1 MHKPMQPIMTPFK
14 LPPLPLATLALALL
28 CAFTLSACS
37 PADKPATTTETAA
50 TDPMEVRVKPEM
62 STQFKVQKLAPV
74 AVVPTQDV
82 SGRIE
87 ANDRLVTR
95 IGASVTG
102 RVTDVLAEVGDR
114 VKTGQALAYV
124 ASPEL
129 TTAQL
134 AFLRAH
140 AASQL
145 AERAVERAR
154 QLIQADVI
162 GSAELQRRE
171 SELSIARAELRAAS
185 DQLQLMGLPAGAI
198 EQLRSH
204 GTLAAKTAVVATLSG
219 VVIER
224 QVSRGQVAQPGDP
237 LFTVADLGN
246 VWVVGGLPE
255 QAARSVQ
262 PGQAV
267 EIEVP
272 ALGAQRL
279 QGKIVYVGDTVSAET
294 RTVTIR
300 TQVDNARRDLKPQML
315 ATMRIAG
322 ASQQVLAVP
331 NAAVVR
337 ENDRDHVFVRQAEG
351 RYRLTPVELGAASGA
366 LRPVTKGLPEGSEVV
381 VEGAFHLNNER
392 KRAELE

>member
-1 MHKPMQPIMTPFK
+1 MQPIMNAFK
-14 LPPLPLATLALALL
+14 LPPLPLATLSTLTLALL
-28 CAFTLSACS
+28 CAFTLSACG
-37 PADKPATTTETAA
+37 PADKPMPVAETPA

-62 STQFKVQKLAPV
+62 AAQFKVQKLVPV
-74 AVVPTQDV
+74 ALVPTQDV
-82 SGRIE
+82 AGRIE

-114 VKTGQALAYV
+114 VKTGQALAHV

-134 AFLRAH
+134 AYLRAH

-171 SELSIARAELRAAS
+171 SELSIARAELRAAG
-185 DQLQLMGLPAGAI
+185 DQLQLLGLPAGAI
-198 EQLRSH
+198 EQLRSQ

-262 PGQAV
+262 PGQSV

-279 QGKIVYVGDTVSAET
+279 QGKIVYVGDTVSPET

-315 ATMRIAG
+315 ATMRIA
-322 ASQQVLAVP
+322 AAPQQVLAVP
-331 NAAVVR
+331 AAAVVR

-351 RYRLTPVELGAASGA
+351 RYRLTPVELGAASGT
-366 LRPVTKGLPEGSEVV
+366 LRPLLKGLPEGSEVV